1 MMKKMTTISLVTV
14 LLSLLSLDKLTG
26 QVSLTNAAASA
37 LIDFSNTTPTSIGS
51 TPATAYAAAGFSA
64 NPTTAGRLNSN
75 AWALTGWTDGSVTF
89 GGSNTTGD
97 YIRGATA
104 VAVTSGGMYA
114 YTGAPGSAANPAM
127 MIQPGGG
134 DFAPGTLTLR
144 IVNNGT
150 TAINSFTISYD
161 LYVRNDQARSSSF
174 NFSYSLDNSSYTA
187 VSSLDYTSGAALDAL
202 GWVKVGTSPSRSTV
216 VNSLNIAPGA
226 FFYIR
231 WSSNDV
237 AGSGSR
243 DELGLDDIAINAAFV
258 ANPSFNVTNNGLQ
271 PTAASILQGSNKNML
286 QRFVLRETNVAAGT
300 LDAVTIPLTGTY
312 MASDI
317 NAAGLKLY
325 TSTTNN
331 FASATV
337 LSGTAS
343 LAAGSGESVSFNS
356 LGYAVAQNSTQYFWV
371 TADIDAVATI
381 GNTIRATALNAG
393 NFSFA
398 AGTVTATVN
407 QGGIQTI
414 AAPVP
419 SLSISNNGS
428 QPAAAQVLQN
438 TTDHL
443 LQSFVVTEGNVAAG
457 TLNNVAVPLAG
468 TYSASDV
475 SGTGFKLYTSATNNF
490 TSATVLSSK
499 ASVAAGSG
507 ETVNFNSL
515 NYAIAKNST
524 QYFWVTVDI
533 DVAAIAGNTMNA
545 SALSAGNFTFAAGS
559 VIASVSAGGVQTI
572 TALTPSL
579 NVTDNGSQPVA
590 ALVVQNTNDNLLQS
604 FVVTEGNV
612 AAATLNVVTVPLA
625 GTYSTAD
632 IKSSGL
638 KLYVSTTNNFASAS
652 VLSSITSSSSGSG
665 ETALFN
671 GVNYAI
677 AKNSTHYFWVT
688 ADIANSATVGNTIN
702 ASALSA
708 GNFSF
713 TSASPTVSVNAGGVQ
728 TIDAPLM
735 TTQLLPAYCG
745 YTAQSFGEF
754 IGADPVPNATH
765 YLFQLENAASSYTQT
780 FASGYPYL
788 TLYTIPGI
796 SYNTTYTVTVAW
808 SPDGVTWSN
817 YGSPCTITSPLNE
830 VTELQPAYC
839 GFTASSYSQVI
850 YANRVSGA
858 TQYEYRLINSA
869 ASYTQTFVK
878 TNNNFNLS
886 QFSGLQPGTTY
897 SVSLRVF
904 IFGAWDIYGTSC
916 NVTTP
921 SSVST
926 TSLQPASCGITAAS
940 YAQVLYAVAVTGAT
954 QYEYRLVNAAAS
966 YTQTLVKSNNNFNLT
981 QFAGLTNGTTYSVS
995 VRANVSGVWGSFGP
1009 ICTVATPASSPTT
1022 SLQPSSCGITA
1033 SSYTQVLYAVA
1044 VTGATQYEYKLE
1056 NAAASYTQT
1065 FVKSNNNFNLAQ
1077 FTGLANS
1084 TAYNVQVRVFF
1095 NGVWGNYGSICS
1107 VTTPASALMLNGN
1120 TGMAS
1125 REGVENADN
1134 TLLENSFD
1142 AMAYPNPFDK
1152 EFSLNLLSYT
1162 VNEPVHIRVYDATG
1176 KLVEQHDL
1184 SPESVRELS
1193 IGTTYAEGLYN
1204 ILVSQ
1209 GTQHKSIKVIRQ

>member
-1 MMKKMTTISLVTV
+1 MAKKILRFFLIALFLVSGFTN
-14 LLSLLSLDKLTG
+14 LLSQTTLVNYDFNS
-26 QVSLTNAAASA
+26 VSSYP
-37 LIDFSNTTPTSIGS
+37 SVPT
-51 TPATAYAAAGFSA
+51 ATVA
-64 NPTTAGRLNSN
+64 NITSSGNCTEAFTSFGGVATTAGAFTANSTAGSSIAMNNSSGTNTKYFTFSLGGSALANYKTLKLYFQAQRSNTGAQLITVQYSLNGGTYTTFASNTMSPGNGAFNAITITLPAAVDNPTSLDIRLFASN
-75 AWALTGWTDGSVTF
+75 ASGTG
-89 GGSNTTGD
+89 
-97 YIRGATA
+97 
-104 VAVTSGGMYA
+104 
-114 YTGAPGSAANPAM
+114 
-127 MIQPGGG
+127 
-134 DFAPGTLTLR
+134 TLR
-144 IVNNGT
+144 IDNFQVQGVL
-150 TAINSFTISYD
+150 AP
-161 LYVRNDQARSSSF
+161 AASSF
-174 NFSYSLDNSSYTA
+174 N
-187 VSSLDYTSGAALDAL
+187 
-202 GWVKVGTSPSRSTV
+202 
-216 VNSLNIAPGA
+216 I
-226 FFYIR
+226 
-231 WSSNDV
+231 
-237 AGSGSR
+237 
-243 DELGLDDIAINAAFV
+243 
-258 ANPSFNVTNNGLQ
+258 TNNGLQ
-271 PTAASILQGSNKNML
+271 PNAASILQNSNDNIL
-286 QRFVLRETNVAAGT
+286 QRFIITEGNVAAGT
-300 LDAVTIPLTGTY
+300 LNSIAIPLAGTY
-312 MASDI
+312 AAADI
-317 NAAGLKLY
+317 DALGLKLY
-325 TSTTNN
+325 GGTSNS
-331 FASATV
+331 FASATL
-337 LSGTAS
+337 LSSKTSAS
-343 LAAGSGESVSFNS
+343 SGSGETVAFNA
-356 LGYAVAQNSTQYFWV
+356 LNYAIAKNAACYFWI
-371 TADIDAVATI
+371 TADVSASGTI

-393 NFSFA
+393 NFTFA
-398 AGTVTATVN
+398 AGTVTASVN
-407 QGGIQTI
+407 AGGIQTI
-414 AAPVP
+414 TAPVP
-419 SLSISNNGS
+419 SLNISNNGA
-428 QPAAAQVLQN
+428 QPAAATVLQN
-438 TTDHL
+438 TSDHI
-443 LQSFVVTEGNVAAG
+443 LQSFAIAEGNVAAG
-457 TLNNVAVPLAG
+457 TLNNVAIPLAG
-468 TYSASDV
+468 TYSAGDIN
-475 SGTGFKLYTSATNNF
+475 GAGLKLYASTANNFASAT
-490 TSATVLSSK
+490 ALSSH
-499 ASVAAGSG
+499 ASLAAGSG

-515 NYAIAKNST
+515 
-524 QYFWVTVDI
+524 
-533 DVAAIAGNTMNA
+533 
-545 SALSAGNFTFAAGS
+545 
-559 VIASVSAGGVQTI
+559 
-572 TALTPSL
+572 
-579 NVTDNGSQPVA
+579 
-590 ALVVQNTNDNLLQS
+590 
-604 FVVTEGNV
+604 
-612 AAATLNVVTVPLA
+612 
-625 GTYSTAD
+625 
-632 IKSSGL
+632 
-638 KLYVSTTNNFASAS
+638 
-652 VLSSITSSSSGSG
+652 
-665 ETALFN
+665 
-671 GVNYAI
+671 NYAI

-688 ADIANSATVGNTIN
+688 ADIANSATVGNSIN

-708 GNFSF
+708 GNFTF
-713 TSASPTVSVNAGGVQ
+713 ASGSVIASVSGGGIQ
-728 TIDAPLM
+728 TINAPQVL
-735 TTQLLPAYCG
+735 TQLRTSYCG

-754 IGADPVPNATH
+754 IGADSVITAHH
-765 YLFQLENAASSYTQT
+765 YRFQLVNAAMSYTQT
-780 FASGYPYL
+780 FTNSSGYPYL